1 MSSELITTWSE
12 HDSALEKVL
21 ASATRTLRIFDADL
35 TKLRLER
42 SEQIEILGNFLSADI
57 KNQIHAIVR
66 NAEPLR
72 RNSPRLMKLLA
83 LHPQNFLVFEAPEQ
97 IAKLSDAMLIS
108 DGQHALIRF
117 HQDNVRSKIILDSAD
132 ECLPY
137 LNRFE
142 EIVKEGGN
150 QVSASVLGL

>member
-21 ASATRTLRIFDADL
+21 ARATRTLRIFDADL

-42 SEQIEILGNFLSADI
+42 PEQIAILGNFLSADI
-57 KNQIHAIVR
+57 KNQIHAIIR

-72 RNSPRLMKLLA
+72 RNRPRLMKRLA
-83 LHPQNFLVFEAPEQ
+83 LHPQHVLVFEAPEQ
-97 IAKLSDAMLIS
+97 IAKLSDSMLIS
-108 DGQHALIRF
+108 DEQYALIRF
-117 HQDNVRSKIILDSAD
+117 HQDNVRSKIILDNAD

-137 LNRFE
+137 INRFE
-142 EIVKEGGN
+142 EIVREGGN
-150 QVSASVLGL
+150 QVSATVLGL